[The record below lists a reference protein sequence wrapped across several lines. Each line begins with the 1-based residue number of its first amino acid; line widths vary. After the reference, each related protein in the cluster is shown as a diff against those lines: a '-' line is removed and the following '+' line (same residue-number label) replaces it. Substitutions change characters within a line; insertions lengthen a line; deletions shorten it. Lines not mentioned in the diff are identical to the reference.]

1 MSEKMNLNKILQYVA
16 QTIAIYLIFKYIPSQ
31 SINNR
36 DIIIITIIITLFCI
50 LMENIIEPSNSQK
63 EQICSTI
70 CSNKKTENM
79 TSLNTTQEN
88 IPITEQEN
96 IPITEQEN
104 IPITEQENIPI
115 TEQENVNLSNV
126 YDKIKQQSDILLNNK
141 LTELSNL
148 PASEEDNYYSSLF
161 PPTYYKL
168 NASENIERVGI
179 KADKD
184 LVRSDMPYNDYN
196 HLPIPKDYVSIAT
209 DYGYSFLPP
218 EKWYPEPPFPPV
230 CVTEKRCPVVPLYT
244 TGTNINLKDWNSSRR
259 VTPPDN
265 INTKYVKE
273 VLNSGI

>member
-1 MSEKMNLNKILQYVA
+1 MLEKLNLNKILQYVA

-50 LMENIIEPSNSQK
+50 LMENIIEPSKSQK

-79 TSLNTTQEN
+79 TSLDSDQEMNNTDANQETN
-88 IPITEQEN
+88 NMNQETN
-96 IPITEQEN
+96 NMNQEAKN
-104 IPITEQENIPI
+104 ESID
-115 TEQENVNLSNV
+115 
-126 YDKIKQQSDILLNNK
+126 YDKIKKQSDMLLNNELK
-141 LTELSNL
+141 DLSNL
-148 PASEEDNYYSSLF
+148 PTSEEENNFYSSLYPATF
-161 PPTYYKL
+161 YKI
-168 NASENIERVGI
+168 NPSDNIERTAM
-179 KADKD
+179 KSDQS

-218 EKWYPEPPFPPV
+218 EKWYPQPPFPPV
-230 CVTEKRCPVVPLYT
+230 CVTEKRCPVIPLYT
-244 TGTNINLKDWNSSRR
+244 TGTNVNLKDWDNARR
-259 VTPPDN
+259 ITPPDN
-265 INTKYVKE
+265 INTKYTKE